1 VFVFA
6 RAVQGPSMPLAVK
19 RGLVSDLPM
28 DFVLDDSS
36 AMSPEFK
43 QSSMAEVRVEVRVSR
58 NGSATPS
65 AGDLIGQ
72 GPVVKPGATGVAVQI
87 DQIRP

>member
-1 VFVFA
+1 
-6 RAVQGPSMPLAVK
+6 MPLAVK

-28 DFVLDDSS
+28 DFVLDDST
-36 AMSPEFK
+36 AMSPDFK
-43 QSSMAEVRVEVRVSR
+43 LSSVPEVRIEVRVSR